1 MRYVFKGI
9 CAVKLWL
16 KGCKNMSKNIFIDPI
31 DEISYNDIESFC
43 KNKISENVRVDYKED
58 FPNNLAKCIIG
69 FANKYGGILF
79 IGIKAN
85 KTTNIPTSIVGVNLE
100 EGLEEKVINISHA
113 NINPPITP
121 EVSVCTFKSGSG
133 LTEDDKAVILVRVD
147 ESYETPH
154 MFIKNQNNRIYERI
168 HNETRPADLR
178 TTRELFEKSE
188 KSEVKLNKI
197 INDKIIKIR
206 HDGFRTVYVIPAY
219 PVKNIIK
226 FNIEIDNFL
235 RNSTSSHLHFGDYR
249 PLRDG
254 AIFEHKSGSKAE
266 ITEKGLISYKE
277 SWKTE
282 DSQGTG
288 NGDISIDRTMSNVV
302 RTLQYS
308 LKIYKKVGYFGS
320 VLIGIDLDGTKN
332 KFLFTEPK
340 RRLDERFNTTE
351 RTVSINQKF
360 SYNDFEDILKPTL
373 SIFEMLFRS
382 FGLVIEEKTLA
393 EWIETYTKFRW

>member
-1 MRYVFKGI
+1 
-9 CAVKLWL
+9 
-16 KGCKNMSKNIFIDPI
+16 MSKNIFIDPI
-31 DEISYNDIESFC
+31 GEISYNDIESFC

-58 FPNNLAKCIIG
+58 FPNNLAKYIIG
-69 FANKYGGILF
+69 FANKYGGILL

-85 KTTNIPTSIVGVNLE
+85 KTTNIPTSIVGVKLE

-121 EVSVCTFKSGSG
+121 EVSVCTFKSSSV

-147 ESYETPH
+147 ESNETPH
-154 MFIKNQNNRIYERI
+154 MFIKNQKNRIYERI

-226 FNIEIDNFL
+226 FNLEIDNFL
-235 RNSTSSHLHFGDYR
+235 RSNTPPHLRFGAYR

-254 AIFEHKSGSKAE
+254 AFFEHTSGSKAE
-266 ITEKGLISYKE
+266 ITKEGLISYKE
-277 SWKTE
+277 NWKTIDSHGKDE
-282 DSQGTG
+282 D
-288 NGDISIDRTMSNVV
+288 DIFIDRTMVNVV

-320 VLIGIDLDGTKN
+320 VFIGIDLDGTKN
-332 KFLFTEPK
+332 KFLYTTP
-340 RRLDERFNTTE
+340 ERGLEKKYTTTE
-351 RTVSINQKF
+351 STVLINQKF

-382 FGLVIEEKTLA
+382 FGLVIEEKTLT
-393 EWIETYTKFRW
+393 EWIETYTKTRW